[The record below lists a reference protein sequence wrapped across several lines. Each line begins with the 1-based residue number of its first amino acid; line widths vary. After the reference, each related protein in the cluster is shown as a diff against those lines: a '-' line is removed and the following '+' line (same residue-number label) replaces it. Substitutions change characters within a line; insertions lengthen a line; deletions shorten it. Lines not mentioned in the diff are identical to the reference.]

1 MSLNTHSPVPLYRQL
16 AEQIGSDIDA
26 GIYAVSSRIPS
37 ETEFADRLSIGRPTV
52 RQATDLLVRQGRL
65 ERRRGSGTYVLPP
78 AKSIDL
84 FSLAGTSAALNKSG
98 QSVTLELV
106 CGPVREPFSRDEDA
120 SGQVKKRGKPNQVI
134 TRGTPK
140 SNSKSTSRS
149 TSQSDDQSVECLRIE
164 RRACVD
170 DIPVM
175 YETLRF
181 DASLFGGLEKQNI
194 ANQSLSALVRDV
206 FFLEPTSANQTFFV
220 ITADKKLAK
229 QLDVNKGAPLLHVH
243 RELHFGEHLSALH
256 ADIICR
262 TDHFEFSQTLYPA
275 QTDVRQA
282 G

>member
-1 MSLNTHSPVPLYRQL
+1 MRDARALMSLNTHSPVPLYRQL
-16 AEQIGSDIDA
+16 AEQIGADIDA
-26 GIYAVSSRIPS
+26 GVYAVSTRIPS

-78 AKSIDL
+78 SKSIDL

-98 QSVTLELV
+98 QAVTLELV
-106 CGPVREPFSRDEDA
+106 QGPVLERFEAEADDVDQIGKRDNKQDNKQ
-120 SGQVKKRGKPNQVI
+120 SSNQDND
-134 TRGTPK
+134 TA
-140 SNSKSTSRS
+140 
-149 TSQSDDQSVECLRIE
+149 VEYLRIE
-164 RRACVD
+164 RKACVD
-170 DIPVM
+170 NMPVM

-181 DASLFGGLEKQNI
+181 DASLFGGLEKHNI

-206 FFLEPTSANQTFFV
+206 FFLEPTSANQTFFAV
-220 ITADKKLAK
+220 IADKKLAR
-229 QLDVNKGAPLLHVH
+229 QLDVIKGTPLLHVH
-243 RELHFGEHLSALH
+243 RELHFGENISALH

-275 QTDVRQA
+275 QSDVRVA